1 MFQSHHSQGRSDI
14 EKNNK
19 EITVLKNAIFNEEK
33 QVNFF
38 EDEIE
43 MLKEKI
49 KQIDK
54 EKQKIRHDIINYKR
68 KNDILKENLRKENL
82 KSSTLMN
89 EMEYIIYQN
98 KN

>member
-1 MFQSHHSQGRSDI
+1 
-14 EKNNK
+14 
-19 EITVLKNAIFNEEK
+19 
-33 QVNFF
+33 
-38 EDEIE
+38 

-68 KNDILKENLRKENL
+68 KNDLLKENLRKENI
-82 KSSTLMN
+82 KSNTLIN